1 MLESDQA
8 KKVQTNHVW
17 SRHGSEQNIWC
28 RQGIQQHEGTD
39 VTGKL
44 KLCPK
49 TQKANQR
56 PLNLDKQRCEGFGTD
71 RAFAYKIE
79 IGRVIP
85 FESTPNGWNL
95 TVELEAPTDANSKL
109 QEIMDIMMTETRSE
123 QTEKAE
129 HMRGLPHAIILLTG
143 RCVFFTTFSIAEL

>member
-1 MLESDQA
+1 M
-8 KKVQTNHVW
+8 VF
-17 SRHGSEQNIWC
+17 RGSSGNPEPRPSIPLGL
-28 RQGIQQHEGTD
+28 GIFKASLLCEMR
-39 VTGKL
+39 VNVC
-44 KLCPK
+44 LCPK

-143 RCVFFTTFSIAEL
+143 RKDVSSLQLFRLQSCKTT